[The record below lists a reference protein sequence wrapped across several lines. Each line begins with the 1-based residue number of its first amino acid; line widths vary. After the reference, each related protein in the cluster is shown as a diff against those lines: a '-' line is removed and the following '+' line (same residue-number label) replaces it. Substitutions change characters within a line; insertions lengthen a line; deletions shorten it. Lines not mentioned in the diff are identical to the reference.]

1 MAAKTVE
8 YDAPEVR
15 KAIAAFREHG
25 GILRMANAL
34 QAGVLRRT
42 LYAMRDAGRVEA
54 LARGLYRH
62 NIMANGSRIIVG

>member
-8 YDAPEVR
+8 QDAPEVR

-34 QAGVLRRT
+34 LAVRASSNAAR
-42 LYAMRDAGRVEA
+42 YAQRWP
-54 LARGLYRH
+54 
-62 NIMANGSRIIVG
+62 S